1 MYTLFVIILLS
12 YFIGSFPTSVVWGR
26 LTRRI
31 DIRDYGS
38 KNPGGTNAV
47 RVLGWQAGI
56 VVMCVDIAK
65 GALAAALV
73 AKIRIDPIAL
83 DHELVQIIAG
93 TSAVVGHIWTVL
105 AKFKGGKG
113 VATAAGMLIAIYPWA
128 ALICFFIFMM
138 IAMTTRYISVG
149 SVTAAS
155 VLPFVLIITERMS
168 DNNLSNSLLFF
179 VFLLSGLIVYTHRAN
194 LRRLME
200 GTETRLFLTRP
211 PEKK

>member
-1 MYTLFVIILLS
+1 MYTLLVIILLS
-12 YFIGSFPTSVVWGR
+12 YLIGSFPTSVVWGR

-56 VVMCVDIAK
+56 VVLCVDIAK

-83 DHELVQIIAG
+83 DHELIQIIAG
-93 TSAVVGHIWTVL
+93 ISAVVGHVWTVL

-113 VATAAGMLIAIYPWA
+113 VATAAGTLIAIYPWA
-128 ALICFFIFMM
+128 ALICFLVFMM

-155 VLPFVLIITERMS
+155 ILPFVLIITERMS
-168 DNNLSNSLLFF
+168 DNNISNSLLFC

-194 LRRLME
+194 IRRLME
-200 GTETRLFLTRP
+200 GTETRLFPTRP